1 MTSLPTLA
9 RGEPKKALLL
19 IGLILIFACG
29 GQPAGPAAAPTR
41 TRLPTFTLTPSPT
54 QVTAAVM
61 LEPTPAPVATATFPA
76 ATVTLAPTF
85 TPLPLIF
92 LSQHLYPP
100 SRFQPG
106 LTRGLE
112 VD

>member
-100 SRFQPG
+100 SRF
-106 LTRGLE
+106 
-112 VD
+112 